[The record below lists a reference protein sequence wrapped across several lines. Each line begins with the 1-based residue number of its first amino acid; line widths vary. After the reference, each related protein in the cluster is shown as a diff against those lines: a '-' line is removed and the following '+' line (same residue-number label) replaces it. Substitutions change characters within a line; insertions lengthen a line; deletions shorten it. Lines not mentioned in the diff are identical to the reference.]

1 MSLLNEFF
9 KVSISIKPIKVVS
22 HQIVA
27 ENILML
33 QKIEDNEFLITR
45 ISLTYHIRHKPR
57 PLYASRLDGLEE
69 IDHSLSFQSLQLSM
83 DADECTSTTNTIT
96 EVGECMHDMHFDNM
110 TTLIIMHG
118 SIYLSMNVQ

>member
-33 QKIEDNEFLITR
+33 HKIEDNEFLITR

-110 TTLIIMHG
+110 TLIIMHG